1 MDRKINLTQWSDKA
15 EKKIKLLGQ
24 ELYVAKCDDF
34 VPEDQF
40 KLGWIHFSKRFKNTK
55 DETEQLKNSEIT
67 TIPDNQDKY
76 FPIKPLRKDNG
87 KERKFIFTHKV
98 GWAKVNGGYVIVA
111 KIRKWLI
118 ALLTLLALLLLGLV
132 IWKGA
137 GMTPQ
142 DVFDYTTNQG
152 QKKNKDNKPVL
163 EYSSYG
169 SVAENVV
176 WKANQRQQKITL
188 FLPKYTYLKNSNG
201 MSYKA
206 ENNIDAAAHIYVDLN
221 KDGKF
226 SNTECVYNPISY
238 DKQGNVTNLKH
249 MLKPGYQIN
258 SVIIDRD
265 IPKGKYK
272 AQVLWTGVTR
282 KTHELANPAR
292 FGFNLTVK

>member
-1 MDRKINLTQWSDKA
+1 MRKADLSKWNEKA
-15 EKKIKLLGQ
+15 KKIKLDKTDV
-24 ELYVAKCDDF
+24 YIVKPDDF
-34 VPEDQF
+34 VPGNSQ
-40 KLGWIHFSKRFKNTK
+40 KLGFIHFAKKGEDGIIVS
-55 DETEQLKNSEIT
+55 
-67 TIPDNQDKY
+67 DKSGKSY
-76 FPIKPLRKDNG
+76 PIKSLVKDNG
-87 KERKFIFTHKV
+87 KDKKFIFSYKA
-98 GWAKVNGGYVIVA
+98 GWAKVDGGYVIVA
-111 KIRKWLI
+111 KTRKWLI
-118 ALLTLLALLLLGLV
+118 VLLGSLALLSLGLCF
-132 IWKGA
+132 WKST
-137 GMTPQ
+137 GMTPK

-152 QKKNKDNKPVL
+152 QTKNKNNKPVL

-188 FLPKYTYLKNSNG
+188 FLPKYTYVK
-201 MSYKA
+201 SYKA

-226 SNTECVYNPISY
+226 ANSECVYNPVER
-238 DKQGNVTNLKH
+238 DKQGNITNLKH

-258 SVIIDRD
+258 SVMIDRD
-265 IPKGKYK
+265 IPKGNYK

>member
-1 MDRKINLTQWSDKA
+1 MYRKIDLTGWSDKA
-15 EKKIKLLGQ
+15 KKKIKLLGQ
-24 ELYVAKCDDF
+24 ELYLAKCDDF
-34 VPEDQF
+34 VPEDQL
-40 KLGWIHFSKRFKNTK
+40 KLGWIHFSKRFKKTK
-55 DETEQLKNSEIT
+55 DEAEKLKNSEIA
-67 TIPDNQDKY
+67 TIPDKQDKY
-76 FPIKPLRKDNG
+76 FLIKPLKKDNRKD
-87 KERKFIFTHKV
+87 RKFIFTRKV
-98 GWAKVNGGYVIVA
+98 GWAKVEGGYVIVA
-111 KIRKWLI
+111 RTRKWLI
-118 ALLTLLALLLLGLV
+118 VLLTLLALLLLGLCF
-132 IWKGA
+132 WKST
-137 GMTPQ
+137 GMNPQ

-152 QKKNKDNKPVL
+152 QKKNKDNKAIL

-188 FLPKYTYLKNSNG
+188 FLPKYTYLKNSNS

-226 SNTECVYNPISY
+226 SNSECVYNPISY
-238 DKQGNVTNLKH
+238 DKQGNPTGFKH

-258 SVIIDRD
+258 SVTIDRD
-265 IPKGKYK
+265 IPEGKYK
-272 AQVLWTGVTR
+272 AQVFWTGVTR

>member
-1 MDRKINLTQWSDKA
+1 MRKVDLSKWNEKA
-15 EKKIKLLGQ
+15 RKIKLDKTDI
-24 ELYVAKCDDF
+24 YIVKPDDF
-34 VPEDQF
+34 VPNDSE
-40 KLGWIHFSKRFKNTK
+40 KLGFIHFVKK
-55 DETEQLKNSEIT
+55 DGDGIIVSDKSGKCYPVKSLK
-67 TIPDNQDKY
+67 DK
-76 FPIKPLRKDNG
+76 
-87 KERKFIFTHKV
+87 KFIFSYKA
-98 GWAKVNGGYVIVA
+98 GWAKVDGGYIIVA
-111 KIRKWLI
+111 KARKGLI
-118 ALLTLLALLLLGLV
+118 VLLGSLALLSLGLCF
-132 IWKGA
+132 WKST
-137 GMTPQ
+137 GMTPK

-163 EYSSYG
+163 GYSSYG

-176 WKANQRQQKITL
+176 WKSNQRQQKITL
-188 FLPKYTYLKNSNG
+188 FLPKYTYLKNNG
-201 MSYKA
+201 ASYKA

-226 SNTECVYNPISY
+226 SNTECVYNPIER

-258 SVIIDRD
+258 SVQIDRD
-265 IPKGKYK
+265 IPKGNYK